1 MGMQWWQRLCFICG
15 NIFSFQ
21 PSAWNTAGAQAMR
34 CLISWQTLL
43 VYNAPD
49 TVAFFSVPWI
59 SLASAVSLWNCSSCG
74 WSAISHN
81 FLCPNWPPFCCLSA
95 SLMVRQCVSSAMCC
109 FYTHIHTRGHTHLH
123 THGHT
128 HTQLS
133 SKWESFSRPKFYMWF
148 SGPMM
153 GNHKALLG
161 RLHGGSRKMNA
172 IALALQFL
180 IFFWREFV
188 VKDLA

>member
-1 MGMQWWQRLCFICG
+1 M
-15 NIFSFQ
+15 
-21 PSAWNTAGAQAMR
+21 
-34 CLISWQTLL
+34 
-43 VYNAPD
+43 
-49 TVAFFSVPWI
+49 AFFSVPWI

-133 SKWESFSRPKFYMWF
+133 SKWESFSRPKFYMWSF
-148 SGPMM
+148 RPNDGQSQGFTGQASWWEQEDECHSPCIAVSDFFLE
-153 GNHKALLG
+153 GVCSQGL
-161 RLHGGSRKMNA
+161 S
-172 IALALQFL
+172 IALHPPANNSVYILIGISAFL
-180 IFFWREFV
+180 
-188 VKDLA
+188 A